1 MRNKTNIK
9 SEANWSVFRRD
20 FTPGFESVLDLGVN
34 NGWYD
39 VNHALEKYVNGYC
52 NESWISFTF
61 SFSLVFR
68 WLAIPWLQAE
78 VDRWLIQRNRTAPRA
93 DRNKILPHG
102 IPTLIREKPHL
113 YNAVDF
119 KVPALTPM

>member
-1 MRNKTNIK
+1 LFTLLFVFCQTLFLLDPTLVGTLQHRWMRNKTNIK

-78 VDRWLIQRNRTAPRA
+78 VDR
-93 DRNKILPHG
+93 
-102 IPTLIREKPHL
+102 
-113 YNAVDF
+113 
-119 KVPALTPM
+119 